1 MIVSEQLAAS
11 DADGK
16 VTDGGS
22 ANNKGRLL
30 IVNRTQW
37 RLGFRRELMIETA
50 RDIQKRQNIMVV
62 SMRLAFM
69 ERTGSRSTAKHTAMQ
84 YNITV

>member
-1 MIVSEQLAAS
+1 MSEQLAQS

-16 VTDGGS
+16 VTDGGTG
-22 ANNKGRLL
+22 NTKGRLL
-30 IVNRTQW
+30 AVNRTQW
-37 RLGFRRELMIETA
+37 RLGFRRELMIETT

-69 ERTGSRSTAKHTAMQ
+69 ERTGKRSTASHTALQ